1 MYFKCDT
8 QTLKVLKL
16 CVTNNYLNQIFMNL
30 NEKVALYAE
39 RTEKGINV
47 DLKALAHDVEF
58 RKVVVAE
65 VVKHVK
71 ETKACVWI
79 PAFQCGSHLSELI
92 NEIALS
98 LQVETLTTG
107 NIKNLR
113 CLRAHPRKVV
123 LIKQSFHTGK
133 ELASHIEQA
142 KEFGCDVSVFC
153 LMAHSS
159 ERFKEFAKVHNVE
172 MKALVFTDEI

>member
-1 MYFKCDT
+1 
-8 QTLKVLKL
+8 
-16 CVTNNYLNQIFMNL
+16 MNL
-30 NEKVALYAE
+30 KEKVALYADRE
-39 RTEKGINV
+39 GNCVNV
-47 DLKALAHDVEF
+47 DIKALAHDVEF
-58 RKVVVAE
+58 RRVVVEE

-71 ETKACVWI
+71 ETNACVWI

-113 CLRAHPRKVV
+113 CLRAHPHKVI
-123 LIKQSFHTGK
+123 LIKQSFCTGK
-133 ELASHIEQA
+133 ELAKHIEQA
-142 KEFGCDVSVFC
+142 KELGYEVEVLC

-159 ERFKEFAKVHNVE
+159 ERFKNFAREHQVK
-172 MKALVFTDEI
+172 MSALVFTDEI